1 MMTLNEIFDI
11 YGNRLP
17 TKSYREYDGEILEWD
32 FAIHPEKDEF
42 KLIEQG
48 IACDWSLI
56 IDSQS
61 WTQAIISR
69 DRIKRELEKQS
80 KHISYRQSVKGR
92 EAKDWMTLTPQPA
105 DPIQDTYTEHYT
117 IIVNHHGQIT
127 ERQSSWYSSQNSYY
141 EKDGVSYL
149 SEHRDSFG
157 VHTKYNHFSKR
168 LEWLSGK
175 PKLENNAR
183 GTTRTTK

>member
-1 MMTLNEIFDI
+1 MTLNEIFDI

-32 FAIHPEKDEF
+32 FAIDPKLDDL

-48 IACDWSLI
+48 IACDWQLI
-56 IDSQS
+56 VDSGS

-69 DRIKRELEKQS
+69 DRIKRELDKQA
-80 KHISYRQSVKGR
+80 KHTSFRDRAKGR
-92 EAKDWMTLTPQPA
+92 EAKDWLTLTPEKA
-105 DPIQDTYTEHYT
+105 DPIQDTYKEHYT

-127 ERQSSWYSSQNSYY
+127 QRQSSWYSSENRYQ
-141 EKDGVSYL
+141 EKDGASYIY
-149 SEHRDSFG
+149 EHRDSFG
-157 VHTKYNHFSKR
+157 IHTKYNHSTRR

-175 PKLENNAR
+175 PKIESHAR
-183 GTTRTTK
+183 STARTIE